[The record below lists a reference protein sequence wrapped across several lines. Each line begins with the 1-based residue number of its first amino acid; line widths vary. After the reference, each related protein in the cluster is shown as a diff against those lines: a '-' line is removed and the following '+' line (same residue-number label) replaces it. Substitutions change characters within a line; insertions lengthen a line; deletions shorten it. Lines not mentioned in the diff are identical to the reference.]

1 MTVIVLLNVLI
12 GIVCSSYDD
21 SINNGERAFW
31 INRLKL
37 IDEIDV
43 IKEMLENGF
52 AKIQRKLCLQTS
64 KKEIPNLYHQSE
76 HVDQGHVVWDL
87 LTIAFEDMKFNRKR
101 RMDIVHKFEASGRHI
116 FIEEKM
122 RSKDSRPIITCLIGL
137 VVIPLWFIL
146 GVVTFGLL
154 WPLQV
159 RAAIFCPK
167 IIVASTELSSDR
179 FSNTIVMKRVSDQRE
194 EKVDFSPSK
203 VFSSLTKEEELFN
216 KINSLEIDSRSMQE
230 AVDSMKDDIDGLRK
244 DLKDDM
250 DRLRKDVALIVD
262 IMKQKVK
269 G

>member
-12 GIVCSSYDD
+12 GIICSSYDD
-21 SINNGERAFW
+21 SIKNGERAFW

-37 IDEIDV
+37 IDEIDG

-52 AKIQRKLCLQTS
+52 AKIQTKLCLQTS
-64 KKEIPNLYHQSE
+64 KKEISNLYHQSE
-76 HVDQGHVVWDL
+76 HVDQGHAVWDL

-122 RSKDSRPIITCLIGL
+122 RSKDSRPVITCLIGL

-146 GVVTFGLL
+146 GLVTFGLL

-179 FSNTIVMKRVSDQRE
+179 FFEYNRI
-194 EKVDFSPSK
+194 
-203 VFSSLTKEEELFN
+203 
-216 KINSLEIDSRSMQE
+216 
-230 AVDSMKDDIDGLRK
+230 
-244 DLKDDM
+244 
-250 DRLRKDVALIVD
+250 LI
-262 IMKQKVK
+262 IESIFEPYER
-269 G
+269 GRIIL